1 MTQYNP
7 HNIDKTLKRMEDADE
22 LKAIHRSGT
31 NIMSFFD
38 DNDKEHELKKQ
49 QSQAEA
55 QKDEYLKSVELLKS
69 LIQEKGTNKDLNHVI
84 AVGLLIETTDFLNIP
99 PDRKKM
105 LKEKKV
111 KKETLDSKLAEID
124 KIYIDNRSLKVNLLI
139 LIGTFTKYPRAH
151 LKKLIKK

>member
-7 HNIDKTLKRMEDADE
+7 KNIEETLKRMEKADE
-22 LKAIHRSGT
+22 LKSIHRSGT

-38 DNDKEHELKKQ
+38 NNDEEHELQKQ
-49 QSQAEA
+49 QSAAEVK
-55 QKDEYLKSVELLKS
+55 KDEYLKSVELLKS

-105 LKEKKV
+105 LKENMNWCNSQY
-111 KKETLDSKLAEID
+111 E
-124 KIYIDNRSLKVNLLI
+124 
-139 LIGTFTKYPRAH
+139 KYTNEN
-151 LKKLIKK
+151 